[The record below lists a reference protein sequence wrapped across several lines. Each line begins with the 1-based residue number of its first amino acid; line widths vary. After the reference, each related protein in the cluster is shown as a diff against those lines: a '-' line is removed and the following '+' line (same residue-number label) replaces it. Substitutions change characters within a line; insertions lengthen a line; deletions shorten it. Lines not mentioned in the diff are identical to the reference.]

1 MKIYT
6 KTGDTGQTALIGGRR
21 VSKAELRIDAYGT
34 VDELNAWVG
43 LLRDQSV
50 NATRIGLLA
59 DIQDRL
65 FTIGAELATDP
76 DKAIRKALPA
86 IIEADVVR
94 LESSMDEMDATL
106 PELRA
111 FVLPGGHQSVSFC
124 HLARTVCRRCERVV
138 IALNAQEPVDPLVI
152 QYLNRLSDYFFVL
165 GRVMAQDLGAD
176 ETEWKARV

>member
-34 VDELNAWVG
+34 VDELNAWLG
-43 LLRDQSV
+43 LLRDQTANTSRV
-50 NATRIGLLA
+50 GLLA

-86 IIEADVVR
+86 IVESDVVR
-94 LESSMDEMDATL
+94 LEESMDAMDADL

-124 HLARTVCRRCERVV
+124 HLARTVCRRCERVI
-138 IALNAQEPVDPLVI
+138 IALNAQEPIDPLVI
-152 QYLNRLSDYFFVL
+152 QYINRLSDYLFVL
-165 GRVMAQDLGAD
+165 GRKLTQELAAD
-176 ETEWKARV
+176 EIEWKPRV